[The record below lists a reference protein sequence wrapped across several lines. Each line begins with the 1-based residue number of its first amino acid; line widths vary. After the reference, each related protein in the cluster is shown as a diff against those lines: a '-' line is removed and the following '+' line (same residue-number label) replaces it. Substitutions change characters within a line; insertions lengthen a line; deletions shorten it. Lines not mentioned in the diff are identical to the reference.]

1 MLRNVTNH
9 PPTLERGIPSPSNLG
24 TLHDNSTLG
33 HCILYTRCVQIA
45 KDLLV
50 FKRGITAKDGNW
62 ISLGFAPNIFILK
75 CITVVVWCFC
85 SLQPVIF
92 TAKCIE
98 GQSVSI
104 LITERGWGLGG
115 EYFTTR
121 RIRIQYCSLPK
132 HTISCVYCYEIC

>member
-1 MLRNVTNH
+1 MH
-9 PPTLERGIPSPSNLG
+9 FS
-24 TLHDNSTLG
+24 
-33 HCILYTRCVQIA
+33 CILYACCVQIA

-50 FKRGITAKDGNW
+50 FERGITAKDGNW

-75 CITVVVWCFC
+75 CVMVVVWCFC
-85 SLQPVIF
+85 SLQPIIF

-104 LITERGWGLGG
+104 VITEWEWGLGG

-121 RIRIQYCSLPK
+121 RIRIQYCSLSK
-132 HTISCVYCYEIC
+132 HTVSRDYCYEIC